1 MRRLKLSLMGLVM
14 TALAVNAQDKTAV
27 KYANT
32 ITPEDMRAKLSIL
45 ASDEFGGRE
54 TGTEGQKKA
63 SRFLEEFY
71 ERVGL
76 EGPVDGTYRQKFN
89 MYQSD
94 WSDVYIKTRSGKKIN
109 GTDFIFTGNA
119 NMAKEMKLDAVYI
132 GKGGN
137 IADMDLNGKVAVS
150 SSGDRELMGKLAEA
164 GVKGVMIMAA
174 DDEQFKQTVPR
185 QARRLLLGRLRFD
198 KENGGNESM
207 TFYTTQEM
215 AAEIFRSSKEKLAE
229 NAETPGNIKE
239 GSVRLMVKEKINVI
253 DTENMVAF
261 LEGTDLK
268 DEVLVISSHFDHIG
282 QNEDGTVINNGADDD
297 GSGTTGV
304 MEIAEAFAQA
314 AKEGN
319 RPRRSILFLNVTG
332 EEKGLLG
339 SAYYADNPLFP
350 IENTVNNLNIDMI
363 GRVDPEH
370 EESGNRDYV
379 YVIGSE
385 KLSSHLKVISEF
397 ANITYTNI
405 DLDYRYDDPN
415 DRNRFYYRSDHYNFA
430 KKGIPIIFY
439 FNGTHADYHRPTDTV
454 DKIEFDVMA
463 KRAQL
468 IFHTAWILANRD
480 ARTPVDRQDDMDY
493 NSRD

>member
-132 GKGGN
+132 GKGSN

-229 NAETPGNIKE
+229 NAETPDNIKE

-297 GSGTTGV
+297 
-304 MEIAEAFAQA
+304 
-314 AKEGN
+314 
-319 RPRRSILFLNVTG
+319 
-332 EEKGLLG
+332 
-339 SAYYADNPLFP
+339 
-350 IENTVNNLNIDMI
+350 
-363 GRVDPEH
+363 
-370 EESGNRDYV
+370 
-379 YVIGSE
+379 
-385 KLSSHLKVISEF
+385 
-397 ANITYTNI
+397 
-405 DLDYRYDDPN
+405 
-415 DRNRFYYRSDHYNFA
+415 
-430 KKGIPIIFY
+430 
-439 FNGTHADYHRPTDTV
+439 
-454 DKIEFDVMA
+454 
-463 KRAQL
+463 
-468 IFHTAWILANRD
+468 
-480 ARTPVDRQDDMDY
+480 
-493 NSRD
+493 

>member
-1 MRRLKLSLMGLVM
+1 MRKLKLSFLGLMI
-14 TALAVNAQDKTAV
+14 LAISANAQDKMAV

-32 ITPEDMRAKLSIL
+32 ITPQDMKSKLSIL

-63 SRFLEEFY
+63 AKFLEDFY
-71 ERVGL
+71 QEIGL
-76 EGPVDGTYRQKFN
+76 PGPVNGTYRQKFN

-94 WSDVYIKTRSGKKIN
+94 WSDVYVKAKGKKLMN
-109 GTDFIFTGNA
+109 GQDMIFFGQA
-119 NMAKEMKLDAVYI
+119 NMDKEMKLSTVFVGNAE
-132 GKGGN
+132 N
-137 IADMDLNGKVAVS
+137 IADMD
-150 SSGDRELMGKLAEA
+150 
-164 GVKGVMIMAA
+164 VKGKGIITTASSRETLQKINESGAKAVFIASA
-174 DDEQFKQTVPR
+174 DDAQFMQTMPR
-185 QARRLLLGRLRFD
+185 QARRALMGRLRFEKD
-198 KENGGNESM
+198 LAGQESM
-207 TFYTTQEM
+207 TFYITK
-215 AAEIFRSSKEKLAE
+215 AAAADLLNTSAAKLDA
-229 NAETPGNIKE
+229 AAGNPASIKARNV
-239 GSVRLMVKEKINVI
+239 SLMVKEKQNVI

-339 SAYYADNPLFP
+339 SQYYSDNPLFP
-350 IENTVNNLNIDMI
+350 LENTVNNLNIDMI

-397 ANITYTNI
+397 ANITYTGL
-405 DLDYRYDDPN
+405 DLDYRFDDPN

-439 FNGTHADYHRPTDTV
+439 FNGVHADYHRPTDTV
-454 DKIEFDVMA
+454 DKIAFDVMA

-468 IFHTAWILANRD
+468 VFHTAWILANRD
-480 ARTPVDRQDDMDY
+480 QRTPVDREDDMDY
-493 NSRD
+493 GSRD